1 LWYPVRTMVS
11 DLRSLLEQGYQARRE
26 HRLGEAKAIY
36 QQAAD
41 LCEDRHDQINLP
53 RAITRL
59 GGIER
64 DLGDLGA
71 SLQQYQQAVS
81 LYRALN
87 EPLALAHTIRHVGD
101 ILRESGQPAPALP
114 CYEEALHIYRNHP
127 ETDTLDLANTL
138 RGYALLNSDL
148 GQISEAIE
156 SWREAGALY
165 DQAWQEPNSPW
176 KQSDMVPGIN
186 ESQRQI
192 ALLSA

>member
-1 LWYPVRTMVS
+1 METTVE
-11 DLRSLLEQGYQARRE
+11 SLLNQGYQARRE
-26 HRLGEAKAIY
+26 HRLADAKAIY
-36 QQAAD
+36 TEAVHQ
-41 LCEDRHDQINLP
+41 CRSSNDQPHL
-53 RAITRL
+53 AQSLTRL

-64 DLGDLGA
+64 DLGDLDA